1 MNKNIFLVID
11 FDSTIISCETL
22 DEISNLA
29 IKDNLEKNNKIK
41 TLTNQAMNGEIDFTE
56 SLNQRLEIL
65 NINKSII
72 DKGIELIKTKISH
85 SFIYNSNFIKKNAD
99 NIYIVS
105 GGFIE
110 FIRPVAEFLG
120 IKPNHIFCNSFIKNQ
135 GRYKLDTNNVMMKNL
150 GKVEV
155 VKNLNINGEVV
166 VIGDGYTDY
175 EIKKYGYSNIFIAYT
190 EHVSRKKVVDLA
202 DYRSNSFDDIIDY
215 LSNL

>member
-29 IKDNLEKNNKIK
+29 IEDNLEKNNKIK

-85 SFIYNSNFIKKNAD
+85 SFI
-99 NIYIVS
+99 
-105 GGFIE
+105 
-110 FIRPVAEFLG
+110 
-120 IKPNHIFCNSFIKNQ
+120 CNSI
-135 GRYKLDTNNVMMKNL
+135 
-150 GKVEV
+150 
-155 VKNLNINGEVV
+155 
-166 VIGDGYTDY
+166 
-175 EIKKYGYSNIFIAYT
+175 
-190 EHVSRKKVVDLA
+190 
-202 DYRSNSFDDIIDY
+202 
-215 LSNL
+215 

>member
-22 DEISNLA
+22 DEISNLS
-29 IKDNLEKNNKIK
+29 IGDNLEKNNKIK

-65 NINKSII
+65 NINKNII
-72 DKGIELIKTKISH
+72 DKGIELIKAKISS
-85 SFIYNSNFIKKNAD
+85 SFICNSNFIKKNAD

-110 FIRPVAEFLG
+110 FIRPVAELLG
-120 IKPNHIFCNSFIKNQ
+120 IKSNHVFCNSFIENQ
-135 GRYKLDTNNVMMKNL
+135 GNYKLDTNNVMMKNL

-175 EIKKYGYSNIFIAYT
+175 
-190 EHVSRKKVVDLA
+190 
-202 DYRSNSFDDIIDY
+202 
-215 LSNL
+215 